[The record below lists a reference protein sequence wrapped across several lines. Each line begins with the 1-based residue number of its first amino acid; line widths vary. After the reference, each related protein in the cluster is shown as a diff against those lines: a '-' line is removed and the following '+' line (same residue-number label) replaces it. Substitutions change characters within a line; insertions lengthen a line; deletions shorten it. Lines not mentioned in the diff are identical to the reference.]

1 MTKKRGHGEGSIDQ
15 RGENNWRLRYRI
27 NGKRFTKPFRGTK
40 TEAQKALRQLLHAG
54 DTGSHVTPDK
64 LTFGAWAVHWL
75 AIGAPSNRRRR
86 HVGQRSLER
95 YTEVLRCMSS
105 RALAIARGVRVGPLW
120 GLRSTSVRRCSI
132 R

>member
-75 AIGAPSNRRRR
+75 AIGAPSNRRRVAR
-86 HVGQRSLER
+86 P
-95 YTEVLRCMSS
+95 CS
-105 RALAIARGVRVGPLW
+105 RFSGEGPVPDRGPC
-120 GLRSTSVRRCSI
+120 SFHRCSP
-132 R
+132 